1 MQIFKRYSLVF
12 YHLIFWVIYFSL
24 YAVTEFVGIPDT
36 YFFSFPDIFFTQ
48 FPGVII
54 AYLSI
59 CLFLKC
65 TIPNKPIPL
74 ILGIFFIHLTNG
86 AVWHII
92 ENYVTPYIQ
101 VNPPQFAI
109 PVGFIANQ
117 IELGYHTMKYMIFGF
132 AYAFAIKMIRHEK
145 RRNRL
150 ENERLEAEY
159 AFLRSKIN
167 PNFLNSTVNLFYAKA
182 LPLSVELSDGIMT
195 LSQIMRYSMDKNGN
209 NRMVLLS
216 DELEHVHNVIK
227 LNQMRF
233 SNRLQIDLNIETI
246 LPSIQIVPLI
256 IITIVENILKHGD
269 CSLPDDPAKI
279 HLAISADG
287 HFIHLDTYNKKSN
300 WPAEHSSGIG
310 VENIKKR
317 IAYHYGEIYQ
327 LVIDDNDVFY
337 SLSLKLPVF
346 HQVEFYNTAANHTTN
361 ENQIGWAKLLA
372 KKKFNLS

>member
-1 MQIFKRYSLVF
+1 MQIFKRSGLVF
-12 YHLIFWVIYFSL
+12 YHLIFWLIYLSL
-24 YAVTEFVGIPDT
+24 YSFYEFVNIPDT
-36 YFFSFPDIFFTQ
+36 YFFSLVDVLFTHLSSL
-48 FPGVII
+48 II
-54 AYLSI
+54 VYLSI
-59 CLFLKC
+59 YLFSKY
-65 TIPNKPIPL
+65 TIPIKPLQLVI
-74 ILGIFFIHLTNG
+74 GIFFMHLINCI
-86 AVWHII
+86 VWYIVENHI
-92 ENYVTPYIQ
+92 TPYI
-101 VNPPQFAI
+101 VANPAPIGPTEFYAI
-109 PVGFIANQ
+109 QAITGN
-117 IELGYHTMKYMIFGF
+117 LTMKYTIFGF
-132 AYAFAIKMIRHEK
+132 AYAFAIKMIKHEK
-145 RRNRL
+145 KRNRL
-150 ENERLEAEY
+150 ENERLEVEY

-209 NRMVLLS
+209 KRMVLLT
-216 DELEHVHNVIK
+216 DELEHVYNVIK

-233 SNRLQIDLNIETI
+233 SNQLQIDLNIEII

-279 HLAISADG
+279 YLAISADG
-287 HFIHLDTYNKKSN
+287 HFIHLDTYNKKSS
-300 WPAEHSSGIG
+300 WTAEHSSGIG

-317 IAYHYGEIYQ
+317 IAYHYGENYQ
-327 LVIDDNDVFY
+327 LTIDNNDVFY

-346 HQVEFYNTAANHTTN
+346 HQVEFYNTAVNPDTN

>member
-24 YAVTEFVGIPDT
+24 SSLNEFAITHQT
-36 YFFSFPDIFFTQ
+36 YFFSLSDMFFMQ
-48 FPGVII
+48 FPNVII
-54 AYLSI
+54 VYLSVY
-59 CLFLKC
+59 LFSKY
-65 TIPNKPIPL
+65 TIPNKPISL
-74 ILGIFFIHLTNG
+74 IIGIFLIHIANCL
-86 AVWHII
+86 VWYIV
-92 ENYVTPYIQ
+92 ENYIDPYI
-101 VNPPQFAI
+101 
-109 PVGFIANQ
+109 IANPGPPLPKEFYDLQ
-117 IELGYHTMKYMIFGF
+117 ILTGYLTMKHLIFGF
-132 AYAFAIKMIRHEK
+132 AYAFAAKMVRHEK
-145 RRNRL
+145 KRNLL
-150 ENERLEAEY
+150 ENERLEVEY

-167 PNFLNSTVNLFYAKA
+167 PHFLNSTVNLFYAKA
-182 LPLSVELSDGIMT
+182 LPLSADLSDGIMT

-216 DELEHVHNVIK
+216 DELAHVHNVIK

-256 IITIVENILKHGD
+256 IITIVENILKHGN
-269 CSLPDDPAKI
+269 CTLLDDPAKI
-279 HLAISADG
+279 QLAISEDG
-287 HFIHLDTYNKKSN
+287 HFIHLDTYNKKSD
-300 WPAEHSSGIG
+300 WTAEHSSGIG

-317 IAYHYGEIYQ
+317 IAYHYGENYQ
-327 LVIDDNDVFY
+327 LTIDDNDVFY

-346 HQVEFYNTAANHTTN
+346 HQVEFYNTAVNPDTN